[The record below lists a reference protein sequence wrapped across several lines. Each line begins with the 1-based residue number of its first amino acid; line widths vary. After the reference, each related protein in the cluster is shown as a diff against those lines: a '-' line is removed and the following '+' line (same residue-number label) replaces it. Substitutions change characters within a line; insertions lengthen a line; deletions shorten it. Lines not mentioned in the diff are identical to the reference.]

1 MPRRSLR
8 SGLRIRGHRGH
19 PAVRAAFLRYASW
32 LRTEIEF
39 PLRVP
44 VYLLPGK
51 RVRTVDGQFASASI
65 FLPWSRGVEPY
76 IRVATG
82 DYDELRRAG
91 GRDNALAAY
100 LSSLSHEVVHYRQWL
115 ETGRSWEQGVI
126 TKAKRLVERYAQTV
140 DHP

>member
-1 MPRRSLR
+1 MPRGSLR

-32 LRTEIEF
+32 LRAEVEF
-39 PLRVP
+39 PVRVP
-44 VYLLPGK
+44 VYLLPGR

-65 FLPWSRGVEPY
+65 FLPWSRRVD

-82 DYDELRRAG
+82 DYDELRRAR

-100 LSSLSHEVVHYRQWL
+100 LSSLSHEVVHYRQWV

-126 TKAKRLVERYAQTV
+126 TRAKRLVESYAQTV